1 MASKLLPRKQKIMNQ
16 MKAMAV
22 ITVGGGLCFGG
33 LNIRN
38 GNEKFYRDFVMP
50 ITHNLDPE
58 IAHRLAVYAMKYCLI
73 KKQSTEDPKSLATE
87 LLGLS
92 FTNPVGI
99 AAGFDKHAEGIQG
112 LHRTGFGFVEI
123 GSVTPLPQPGND
135 KPRVFRLSE
144 DNAIINRYG
153 FNSEGHEQVYSRVKH
168 EVDQVD
174 RTIIG
179 VNLGKNKLSESAAQD
194 YVDGVNKFGPVA
206 DYLVINISSP
216 NTPGLRSLQKKA
228 ELENL
233 ISQVVV
239 ARNNLNLEKL
249 PPLLLKIAPDL
260 NEEERKDIADV
271 ILQDNCRVDGIIVSN
286 TTISREN
293 LKSVHQQETGG
304 LSGQPLKEI
313 STQSLKD
320 IYRLTGGKIPIIG
333 VGGISNG
340 QDAFDKIHA
349 GASLVQLYTSFA
361 FQGPPVVRRI
371 KRELDDIIK
380 SHGYKNIAE
389 AVGKSSS

>member
-1 MASKLLPRKQKIMNQ
+1 
-16 MKAMAV
+16 
-22 ITVGGGLCFGG
+22 
-33 LNIRN
+33 
-38 GNEKFYRDFVMP
+38 MP
-50 ITHNLDPE
+50 IAHKFDPE
-58 IAHRLAVYAMKYCLI
+58 DSHRLAVFAMKHCLI
-73 KKQSTEDPKSLATE
+73 RKQKQPDPETLATE
-87 LLGLS
+87 MFGLK

-99 AAGFDKHAEGIQG
+99 AAGFDKHAEGMQG

-123 GSVTPLPQPGND
+123 GSVTPLPQLGND
-135 KPRVFRLSE
+135 KPRVFRLEE

-153 FNSEGHEQVYSRVKH
+153 FNSEGHEEVYTRVKS
-168 EVDQVD
+168 EVDKTD
-174 RTIIG
+174 RAIIG
-179 VNLGKNKLSESAAQD
+179 VNLGKNKLSDCAAQD
-194 YVDGVNKFGPVA
+194 YVDGVNKFGAIA

-233 ISQVVV
+233 ISQVLK

-260 NEEERKDIADV
+260 SEEERKDIVDV
-271 ILQDNCRVDGIIVSN
+271 ILQDHCRVDGIIVSN
-286 TTISREN
+286 TTISRPESLQSSHN
-293 LKSVHQQETGG
+293 QETGG

-313 STQSLKD
+313 STECVRD
-320 IYRLTGGKIPIIG
+320 IYRLTQGKIPIIG
-333 VGGISNG
+333 VGGIGSG

-371 KRELDDIIK
+371 KRELDEIIK
-380 SHGYKNIAE
+380 SHGYKNITE
-389 AVGKSSS
+389 AVGKSA